1 MGRASREKK
10 VWTTRDGQRADKPG
24 RKCGE
29 CQSCMAKD
37 CEWLHGLWDDTMR
50 PDRVGLLVRRSAL
63 DGSLCSVVDFRT
75 RDGALYTD
83 ADIQDRLSRFAQK
96 QGCLL
101 VLLDHA
107 GTPVGIV
114 GNETLRQAF
123 LSQMIEAQPRL
134 ASALVD
140 DKVAGQIDRETLTP
154 GVVAREEQTRRLKT
168 LADMARSEPSVVIS
182 GSDINPVMEFIQ

>member
-10 VWTTRDGQRADKPG
+10 VWTTRDGKRADTPG
-24 RKCGE
+24 RKCSD
-29 CQSCMAKD
+29 CAACMARD
-37 CEWLHGLWDDTMR
+37 CEWLHGLWDDIMR
-50 PDRVGLLVRRSAL
+50 PDRSGLLVRRSAL

-75 RDGALYTD
+75 GDGAMYT
-83 ADIQDRLSRFAQK
+83 APEIQDRLSRFAQR

-101 VLLDHA
+101 VLLDSS

-123 LSQMIEAQPRL
+123 LSQLIEAQPRL

-140 DKVAGQIDRETLTP
+140 DKVAGQVDRDALTP
-154 GVVAREEQTRRLKT
+154 GVVAAEEQQRRLMT
-168 LADMARSEPSVVIS
+168 LADAARAEPSVVIA
-182 GSDINPVMEFIQ
+182 GSDLNPVMEFIQ

>member
-10 VWTTRDGQRADKPG
+10 VWTTRDGQRADNPG

-29 CQSCMAKD
+29 CQCCTAKD

-50 PDRVGLLVRRSAL
+50 PDRVGLMVRRSAV

-75 RDGALYTD
+75 KDGALYTD
-83 ADIQDRLSRFAQK
+83 PDIQDRLSRFAHK

-101 VLLDHA
+101 VLLDSS

-123 LSQMIEAQPRL
+123 LSRLIESQPRL

-154 GVVAREEQTRRLKT
+154 GIVAAEEQTRRLMT
-168 LADMARSEPSVVIS
+168 MADAARSEPEVVIS
-182 GSDINPVMEFIQ
+182 GSDLNPVMEFVQ